1 MQSHLED
8 LYPTRISPEPV
19 WQERKAP
26 VLYPGYSLPSPL
38 SAEQARQFEEEGFLV
53 LPRIYSEEEVAIFR
67 VEVERLRTDP
77 EIRASEKTILEPQG
91 EAVRSVFAIHRDNP
105 LFSRMAS
112 DERIAGVAS
121 FLLGGDVYIHQS
133 RLNYKPGFT
142 GKEFYWHSDFET
154 WHAED
159 GMPDMRAVSCSILL
173 TDNTTYNGPLML
185 IPGSHRHFIHCV
197 GQTPEHHY
205 QKSLRKQEYGVPDHA
220 SLEKLAE
227 RYGITEVSAPAGSAL
242 FFDCNIMHGSN
253 SNITPFPRTNLFY
266 VYNHTENTV
275 QDSLLT
281 RLPRP
286 DFVAESRN
294 FSALEIRPERF
305 V

>member
-19 WQERKAP
+19 WQERKVP

-77 EIRASEKTILEPQG
+77 EIRASEKTIREPQG

-281 RLPRP
+281 RPPRP